1 MTLKYKHS
9 LNNIKMERTT
19 SQKIRLGLFVIIGL
33 LVFILAVYFIG
44 DKQKMFGKTNH
55 LEALF
60 NNVNGLQLGNNVRYS
75 GISVGTVRGIEMVN
89 DTTIRVDMII
99 DKAIFPYI
107 KKDAVATI
115 SSDGLVGNMII
126 SIIPGKGNEPSV
138 EPGDEISSTNK
149 IRTEDM
155 LNTLNVTNKNAA
167 KLTTNLLKIT
177 NEIIKG
183 KGTLGSLIND
193 TIISKDLRETMHYLK
208 LTTKGTSETVT
219 KINQLVTSLDK
230 SDNVIGVIK
239 DPAVANKIK
248 NMVTNL
254 DQSTIELNKAIT
266 DIDAT
271 ILNIKDGKGAINYL
285 SSNPELVQKIDS
297 TMTNINEASAKL
309 NQNMEALKHNFLFK
323 GYFKKQEKEK
333 AKAAK
338 AEENKK

>member
-1 MTLKYKHS
+1 MTQKYKHS
-9 LNNIKMERTT
+9 LNKYQMEKTA
-19 SQKIRLGLFVIIGL
+19 SQKIRLGLFVIMGL
-33 LVFILAVYFIG
+33 LVFILAIYFIG

-55 LEALF
+55 LEATF

-89 DTTIRVDMII
+89 DTIIRVDMII

-126 SIIPGKGNEPSV
+126 NILPGKGNEPSV
-138 EPGDEISSTNK
+138 EPGYEIRSYNR
-149 IRTEDM
+149 IRTDDM

-167 KLTTNLLKIT
+167 KLTANLLKIT
-177 NEIIKG
+177 DEIKDG
-183 KGTLGSLIND
+183 KGSLGSLLND
-193 TIISKDLRETMHYLK
+193 TIMSRNLKETVHYLK

-219 KINQLVTSLDK
+219 KIDKLMASLDNK
-230 SDNVIGVIK
+230 NNVVGVLK
-239 DPAVANKIK
+239 DTAVANKIK

-254 DQSTIELNKAIT
+254 DQSTAEINTVIGNLN
-266 DIDAT
+266 AT
-271 ILNIKDGKGAINYL
+271 ILTIKEGKGAINYL
-285 SSNPELVQKIDS
+285 ANDPELVQKIDS

-309 NQNMEALKHNFLFK
+309 NENMEALKHNFLFR